1 MRAQDFLIVEAFDQ
15 PYPMTWEKSDADDS
29 MDALVRLPDGTNLS
43 IMFNQEY
50 GDEGEEVIQVEF
62 YRNNSQEVTGE
73 GDQQRVFAT
82 VLAAIRQFV
91 EMEDPESIRFSAAKD
106 VEPGQKSS
114 SRSNLYSS
122 LVRRYANSM
131 GYSAEENDFGHNTV
145 YVLDKIR

>member
-1 MRAQDFLIVEAFDQ
+1 MRANEFITEAFDK
-15 PYPMTWEKSDADDS
+15 PYELLRWEKGDFGDVDAI
-29 MDALVRLPDGTNLS
+29 ARLDDGTFLS
-43 IMFNQEY
+43 IMFNK
-50 GDEGEEVIQVEF
+50 GFSKDSKEEAWSVEF
-62 YRNNSQEVTGE
+62 YRGNSQEVTGA

-82 VLAAIRQFV
+82 VLEAVRQFV
-91 EMEDPESIRFSAAKD
+91 KMEDPESIRFSAAKD